1 MSVTKWIPS
10 GFRSSDNIASSSESG
25 HVAFA
30 SFPQK
35 KSSWSIDSIRVPRKK
50 IRSRVVEAAQASGI
64 ESGGV
69 AATSTRA
76 HDFLQVRGVQYRPP
90 GTAINLLNDVSL
102 SLSEKSLGLVYGRS
116 GSGKTTLL
124 QVLAGLAA
132 PTGGSITLATL

>member
-30 SFPQK
+30 SFLQK

-50 IRSRVVEAAQASGI
+50 IRPQVVEAAQASGI

-69 AATSTRA
+69 AATSTRD
-76 HDFLQVRGVQYRPP
+76 HDFLQVIPIV
-90 GTAINLLNDVSL
+90 V
-102 SLSEKSLGLVYGRS
+102 LVYLS
-116 GSGKTTLL
+116 N
-124 QVLAGLAA
+124 
-132 PTGGSITLATL
+132 